1 MKAIISQ
8 ARATWLL
15 AAGCGLLGV
24 RLQNLEAGDHQPVG
38 LARERGGQN
47 RMSLGVASELLG
59 KRDELSPV
67 ARQIFHVASMI
78 AHSGAVGNL
87 SRAYNIGT

>member
-1 MKAIISQ
+1 
-8 ARATWLL
+8 
-15 AAGCGLLGV
+15 
-24 RLQNLEAGDHQPVG
+24 
-38 LARERGGQN
+38 
-47 RMSLGVASELLG
+47 MSLGVASELLG